1 MDPSNQTQKL
11 GQQEYRRKNY
21 HAALNFFDSVISTE
35 KQLDVSVLDC
45 RAATY
50 EKLGDLHAALKDGRR
65 MISEYK
71 TDCAGYLRTGKIL
84 QLLDKDGVALDIYK
98 YGLRKVS
105 QSASQY
111 QLLRDMHDSLD
122 LKCGPRKA
130 TDPLT
135 VLPVEIAQ
143 MIMSFLDFK
152 NIVSLT
158 RVSTTWRDYLKSTPS
173 LWASLDFSK
182 AKADV
187 PKAAI
192 QRYILFSRGTVSRL
206 TTRQSINLQHVV
218 TQCKHNLEYLEIG
231 GGYSNASLIKAAS
244 VARNLTC
251 LLLPARCETSLDCVS
266 QILGTCKTLVRAEFH
281 SVTSTQAIHPKWQ
294 GDMSRLRALVVKVTS
309 VQGSKP
315 SFVSFT
321 PDSIGTLLNLMQ
333 DSLMLM
339 IPDIR
344 ELSLKG
350 WKSKTIIP
358 PASGVAMTRLEKL
371 QLTDFKGYVNP
382 LRLSSL
388 GTLDLDTCV
397 NIMHPFSITG
407 PQPDL
412 RTGGLAEL
420 SLSCASDLRIE
431 CLLWLLGPKF
441 DGLRRLHLPQCME
454 ITDIGFR
461 NLINM
466 GVLDHVVDLDLSGPR
481 LTDALIQLL
490 AFRAFR
496 LERVKVA
503 STAITGVGVKALVTK
518 PGSKLQYLDI
528 TDCRHVSSDA
538 VAFARHLK
546 GLTLNCGQEEPRGK
560 KGKKTRFE

>member
-1 MDPSNQTQKL
+1 MDPSNQIQKL

-50 EKLGDLHAALKDGRR
+50 EKLGDLHAALRDGRR

-105 QSASQY
+105 QNASQY

-122 LKCGPRKA
+122 LNCGPRKA

-143 MIMSFLDFK
+143 MIMSHLDFK
-152 NIVSLT
+152 HIVSLT
-158 RVSTTWRDYLKSTPS
+158 RVSTTWQDYLKSTPS

-192 QRYILFSRGTVSRL
+192 QRYILFSRGTVNRL

-218 TQCKHNLEYLEIG
+218 TQCKHNLEHLEIG

-294 GDMSRLRALVVKVTS
+294 GDMSRLRTLVVKVTN

-315 SFVSFT
+315 SF
-321 PDSIGTLLNLMQ
+321 

-350 WKSKTIIP
+350 WKTKTIIP

-371 QLTDFKGYVNP
+371 QLADFKGYVDP

-388 GTLDLDTCV
+388 RTLDLDTCV
-397 NIMHPFSITG
+397 NIMHPFSTRG

-420 SLSCASDLRIE
+420 SLSCASDLGIE

-441 DGLRRLHLPQCME
+441 DGLRKLHLPQCME
-454 ITDIGFR
+454 ITGIGFR
-461 NLINM
+461 NLIDM
-466 GVLDHVVDLDLSGPR
+466 GVIDHVVDLDLSGPR
-481 LTDALIQLL
+481 LTDALIQLV
-490 AFRAFR
+490 AFRAYR

-503 STAITGVGVKALVTK
+503 STAITGVGVKALVKK

-538 VAFARHLK
+538 VAFARYLK
-546 GLTLNCGQEEPRGK
+546 GLTLKCGQEELWGK